1 MRYAPSALL
10 LACLLLALP
19 ALAAEPSSVG
29 KKVNLTYN
37 DAQKKAIA
45 EIEKLGGIVLQIS
58 QDSAAHSVD
67 FHLQGRDLT
76 DASLDLLKQVPQ
88 IEQLNL
94 AQTKITDAGLKTVAG
109 LADLRTLHLEYT
121 KVTDAGLASL
131 KALGKLEYLNLVGN
145 EGVTDAGAAKL
156 ADLKTLKSVY
166 LWQTKVS
173 KAAAEDLQKKV
184 PGLRANTGAELT
196 IVAAPAKAEEKKE
209 GSKPD
214 AKPAA
219 AVAGAAVASDGT
231 KPINDKCP
239 VSNKPINPEK
249 TVTYEGKLIAFC
261 CDDCKAKFEKD
272 PAKCA
277 AKLFGK
283 APAKA
288 AGDAGQPAKKA
299 PAKKGEGK
307 DKK

>member
-1 MRYAPSALL
+1 MRHAPSALL
-10 LACLLLALP
+10 LACFLLALP

-29 KKVNLTYN
+29 KKVNLTYS

-109 LADLRTLHLEYT
+109 LTDLRTLHLEYT
-121 KVTDAGLASL
+121 RVTDAGLASL
-131 KALGKLEYLNLVGN
+131 KTLGKLEYLNLVGN

-156 ADLKTLKSVY
+156 ADLKTLKSLY

-209 GSKPD
+209 ASKP
-214 AKPAA
+214 AEKPAEKPAKA
-219 AVAGAAVASDGT
+219 ANAAA

-239 VSNKPINPEK
+239 VSNKAADPGE
-249 TVTYEGKLIAFC
+249 TVTFEGKLVAFC
-261 CDDCKAKFEKD
+261 CGDCKAKFEANPSKF
-272 PAKCA
+272 A
-277 AKLFGK
+277 AKLAAQPDAK
-283 APAKA
+283 PAAKPAP
-288 AGDAGQPAKKA
+288 KA
-299 PAKKGEGK
+299 PAKKPDGK